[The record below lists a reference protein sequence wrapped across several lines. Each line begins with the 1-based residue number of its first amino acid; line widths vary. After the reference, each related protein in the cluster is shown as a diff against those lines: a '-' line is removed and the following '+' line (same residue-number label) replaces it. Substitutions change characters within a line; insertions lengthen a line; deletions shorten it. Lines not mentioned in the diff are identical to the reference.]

1 MFFFI
6 FIEIKEVNMVKSI
19 FKSKTFWVNIIVA
32 VILGIFGVEIGVD
45 PQMELL
51 VLGLVNICLRFA
63 TKESVKI

>member
-1 MFFFI
+1 
-6 FIEIKEVNMVKSI
+6 MVKSI